1 MTLEVKSA
9 EHQEGSDTDG
19 PSEAAARSRRAK
31 KPILIIL
38 HQEHSTPAQVGHTL
52 RRQGHTLD
60 IRKPRFGDD
69 LPETLEH
76 HDGAVIFGGPQCAND
91 QLGFLLRETDW
102 ISIPLKEKKP
112 FLGIC
117 LGAQM
122 LANHLGARV
131 FRDPY
136 ARAEIGY
143 YGVET
148 DAPDIDGVPWPS
160 HFYQW
165 HRDGFDLPRDAK
177 LLVSAL
183 PDGPYPNQAFQYDTA
198 VALQFHPEITYA
210 QVNRWSN
217 NSKRLMLPNARPR
230 SQQLSDHLTYG
241 PAVRRWLDVYLKS
254 WVAMGVTA

>member
-1 MTLEVKSA
+1 MTLEAKTT
-9 EHQEGSDTDG
+9 EHFSGSDPDCPTESATV
-19 PSEAAARSRRAK
+19 PSRSK

-52 RRQGHTLD
+52 RRQGHALD
-60 IRKPRFGDD
+60 IRKPRFGDE
-69 LPETLEH
+69 LPETLEE

-91 QLGFLLRETDW
+91 QLSFLLRETDW
-102 ISIPLKEKKP
+102 IRVPLRENKP

-143 YGVET
+143 YSVESHVAPINGVE
-148 DAPDIDGVPWPS
+148 WPG

-165 HRDGFDLPRDAK
+165 HRDGFDLPAGAE
-177 LLVSAL
+177 LMVSA
-183 PDGPYPNQAFQYDTA
+183 PADGPYPNQAFQYGTA
-198 VALQFHPEITYA
+198 VAMQFHPEISYA

-217 NSKRLMLPNARPR
+217 NSLRLKLPGAKPR
-230 SQQLSDHLTYG
+230 SQQLADHLVHG
-241 PAVRRWLDVYLKS
+241 PNVRRWLDAYLRS

>member
-1 MTLEVKSA
+1 MTLEAKATDQSA
-9 EHQEGSDTDG
+9 G
-19 PSEAAARSRRAK
+19 PTTPGPTEPTEPARRSK

-52 RRQGHTLD
+52 RRQGHELD
-60 IRKPRFGDD
+60 IRKPRFGDE
-69 LPETLEH
+69 LPETLAN

-91 QLGFLLRETDW
+91 PLEFLMRETDW
-102 ISIPLKEKKP
+102 ISVPLKEGKP

-143 YGVET
+143 YGVE
-148 DAPDIDGVPWPS
+148 AHSASINGVEWPT

-165 HRDGFDLPRDAK
+165 HRDGFDLPAGAE

-183 PDGPYPNQAFQYDTA
+183 PDGPYPNQAFQYGTA
-198 VALQFHPEITYA
+198 VAMQFHPEITYA
-210 QVNRWSN
+210 QVNRWSD
-217 NSKRLMLPNARPR
+217 NSIRLKLPGARPR
-230 SQQLSDHLTYG
+230 PEQLANHLIHG
-241 PAVRRWLDVYLKS
+241 PKVRRWLDAYLRS
-254 WVAMGVTA
+254 WVAMGVTS